1 MNYYKNET
9 DDLKIKAHLDASLDK
24 KGISVSEELISRT
37 LAAIKADSQKADGAR
52 DRDADN
58 RRLIPWNKYI
68 FAFARVAAVVMIVA
82 AGYAIIRNIPAKKFD
97 SGMNS
102 SGNSQAPITSEK
114 AASLDNSGMEKALD
128 NAELDMFSDNDE
140 VYSFAGTPDADTL
153 DGSAGAEDKAMLRSF
168 TVAMEMAPK
177 ASANIHDVILAE
189 PEKIQSLTITE
200 GDAGSIQLTEAED
213 INEFCAIMAKHQFS
227 SSLPGDE
234 GNEKYVITVSKQDEG
249 EYIIAIGGRIT
260 LEYAKGESSIQ
271 EIYEVEDMDLLLNE
285 LKELYDKYK

>member
-97 SGMNS
+97 SMEMKS
-102 SGNSQAPITSEK
+102 SGNSQAPDT
-114 AASLDNSGMEKALD
+114 ASIEYSGMEKALD
-128 NAELDMFSDNDE
+128 NAKVDMFSDNDE
-140 VYSFAGTPDADTL
+140 IYSFAGAPDADTL
-153 DGSAGAEDKAMLRSF
+153 DGGADADDKAMLRSF

-177 ASANIHDVILAE
+177 AAADIHDVILAE
-189 PEKIQSLTITE
+189 PERIQSLTLTE
-200 GDAGSIQLTEAED
+200 GDAGSIQLTEAEA

-227 SSLPGDE
+227 SSQPGEE